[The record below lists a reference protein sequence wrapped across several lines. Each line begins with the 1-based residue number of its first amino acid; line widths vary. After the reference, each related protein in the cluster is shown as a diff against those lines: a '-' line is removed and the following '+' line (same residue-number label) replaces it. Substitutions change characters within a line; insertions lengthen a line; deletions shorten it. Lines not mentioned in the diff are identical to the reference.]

1 MTRAAAPDPSA
12 SDPSASGP
20 VRRAFQARR
29 RRLEARAAMVT
40 AIRHYFAAEGFVEV
54 ETPALQ
60 PVPGGEV
67 HVRPFAT
74 TLEEPFGQSER
85 TMFLHTSPEF
95 AMKTLL
101 AGGMDRIFQL
111 AHAYRNGERSPLHH
125 PEFTMLEWYRA
136 KAGWRDVAA
145 DCRAIVAAACA
156 VVPVDLRADPGDT
169 AGIVW
174 NGRRC
179 DPGAKWEFLSFSDAF
194 LRYTGIDILATDA
207 DAGRLRSVAGQAG
220 HRLPDQGSWE
230 DLVFHLLL
238 DHIEPRLGSP
248 VPTVLHDYPAAMA
261 SLARLS
267 PADPRVAERFEI
279 YMGGVEVANG
289 YGELN
294 DPTQQRARFLADEAQ
309 RKALYG
315 RSLPLDEA
323 FLAALAEMPPA
334 AGVALGFDRLVML
347 LTGARRVEDVLWAA
361 IPT

>member
-1 MTRAAAPDPSA
+1 MTPAAGPDPA
-12 SDPSASGP
+12 ASGP

-29 RRLEARAAMVT
+29 MRLEARAAMV
-40 AIRHYFAAEGFVEV
+40 AAVRRYFAAEGFVEV

-74 TLEEPFGQSER
+74 VLEEPFGQSER

-95 AMKTLL
+95 AMKALL
-101 AGGMDRIFQL
+101 AGGMERIFQL

-136 KAGWRDVAA
+136 DAGWRDATA
-145 DCRAIVAAACA
+145 DCRALVAAALA
-156 VVPVDLRADPGDT
+156 VVPVDLRGTADI
-169 AGIVW
+169 AW

-179 DPGAKWEFLSFSDAF
+179 DPGAAWEFLSFSDAF

-207 DAGRLRSVAGQAG
+207 DAGRLRSMAGKAG

-279 YMGGVEVANG
+279 YMAGVEVANG

-294 DPTQQRARFLADEAQ
+294 DPGQQRARFLADEAQ

-323 FLAALAEMPPA
+323 FLAALSEMPPA

-347 LTGARRVEDVLWAA
+347 LTGAGRIDDVLWAP